1 VSTRRWYA
9 GLMAV
14 AWGVLAAGPAL
25 AQPTPR
31 RAPQAP
37 AAVPKAD
44 PQEKARYQIAVME
57 SVLETA
63 VQRGATA
70 MIRQWRSVA
79 PEMLLMGGAAAA
91 RARGFRLD
99 GYGLFF
105 AVDVPAM
112 QQSVIWTWRMLDR
125 DSAGA
130 STAIQALRNFI
141 KGVAD
146 SAQRRDLEQAVR
158 RLEVQVSP
166 YSRPGEAAAQGGSGD
181 TVAARSQ
188 TAGGTAVP
196 SSIVPAP
203 AIEMMTNPDE
213 AYSNAVKDAL
223 IEVMLDYSQAL
234 LVGAEES
241 LTVAARASNARGLGA
256 DEQGELMTIFIRIK
270 GADLQALHAGR
281 ITRDEARKRVE
292 VREY

>member
-1 VSTRRWYA
+1 
-9 GLMAV
+9 MAV
-14 AWGVLAAGPAL
+14 AWSVLAAGPVL
-25 AQPTPR
+25 AQPTPK

-37 AAVPKAD
+37 VAVAKAD

-63 VQRGATA
+63 VQRGATV
-70 MIRQWRSVA
+70 MTRQWRSVA
-79 PEMLLMGGAAAA
+79 PEMLLIGGTA

-112 QQSVIWTWRMLDR
+112 QPSVIWTWRMLDR
-125 DSAGA
+125 DSGGA

-146 SAQRRDLEQAVR
+146 PAQRKGLEQAVR

-166 YSRPGEAAAQGGSGD
+166 YSRPGDTTAQSASGD
-181 TVAARSQ
+181 PVVTRTQSS
-188 TAGGTAVP
+188 GGTPVTT
-196 SSIVPAP
+196 ITAP
-203 AIEMMTNPDE
+203 ALEVMSDPNE
-213 AYSNAVKDAL
+213 VYSTAVKEAL
-223 IEVMLDYSQAL
+223 IEAMLDYSQAL
-234 LVGAEES
+234 LVGVEES
-241 LTVAARASNARGLGA
+241 LTVAARDSNARGIGA
-256 DEQGELMTIFIRIK
+256 DEQGESMTIFIRIK
-270 GADLQALHAGR
+270 GADLQALYAGR